1 MGQTSLSFTIR
12 DQYSNLLPDGTG
24 VSFTVGN
31 NLVIHS
37 LDSEITNGKAN
48 IVVKGSEYEGLSS
61 VTLNIQG
68 ISETVNV
75 DVQPLSITSDFN
87 GLLTV
92 QEQEDILLTVNDAAG
107 NPVANVDV
115 LVGASFAYLNEDTL
129 TTDSNG
135 EVRVKLTAPNAK
147 GEGTFTAQL
156 GRLEQL
162 KVPFTV
168 NYRSGEVR
176 DLEVDYASMIG
187 DRTSAANF
195 TYQRYD
201 NTNIDVP
208 YQVQRT
214 IKALGSEGDVVDV
227 SIGDMHDAN
236 RQLLAAYA
244 MGEVDQ
250 GFIHDNTGRAS
261 LTAANTQS
269 QFGTRL
275 GAGKSLSFAAS
286 NNSELTLATA
296 PLLNKNSDIGF
307 SIEVLPKGDPAGQL
321 INLGKGAQTLV
332 VNEHS
337 QLVYQVRTDAGLFS
351 LTSDAVFQNRWYQVA
366 GRYYNG
372 QLELSVNGVVKRTAI
387 NGDIHF
393 DTSADDLVVGK
404 GFTGQLNSLKWI
416 DWSSQP
422 VMTFADGSTTQAVT
436 IGATGSTD
444 VAIKSAG
451 NFRNTVQ
458 GSISSLDIQ
467 RVLIHTRNTKQYA
480 SLISLEGFG
489 RIAQQYTD
497 TVSTTAP
504 AINLAALQSSYSQN
518 AQGVYASNYQSN
530 LTLAGVN
537 LSLIPQAQ
545 AGSISDFL
553 MSTVEFLLPI
563 ESLNVIANQISI
575 LADGGEV
582 DGVKFMLAIMDVLTY
597 FPPARPLQLLLRP
610 LKGLAHIMPRKFR
623 NHFIGALGG
632 IANKARKGD
641 FDTLWNVLPFL
652 ILAAEMYHDPDTR
665 EGIEFLMSTVN
676 SSEDVLNWIDY
687 LGLPAGGWV
696 GDTLP
701 EIDPFAQPE
710 QTTQLFSNPFIAS
723 AYATGGVAV
732 AFRVSSKV
740 VAVSLKQAK
749 KRFTGEMKE
758 NLPGALGHLAK
769 SLKDVD
775 AASLRKHVF
784 SPRLWLASTAVLVR
798 NGKHA
803 MIQFLKGKT
812 NARYS
817 PAAIMAITA
826 YLEWEASCGKA
837 LDIISGD
844 KKKNGEEF
852 SPEEKAEA
860 QEAVENLECG
870 DKGIRGGN
878 NRRELYNK
886 FKVAFKDTT
895 SGKFKEEIDDDV
907 HRENEENYILGGGG
921 HGALFHMAQIARYQ
935 ILHRA
940 GGEPIKA
947 IEGFRRVWLY
957 TDEGK
962 RDDAETQESQEE
974 AKSKNQIAGAYSR
987 YVDLIIGE
995 KDKPEQWIELK
1006 SFSQR
1011 KNKPTKIDYLQGKNI
1026 KRWNLQKKA
1035 PNAMSLHRQYSLDRA
1050 AAHVKHA
1057 RLAADPDNN
1066 KRNKVVDVSSDFLW
1080 LFQKFDIKWTPKS
1093 GPLQHVKSV
1102 ELGSKSVAGSVRD
1115 NMAKPLANSDTKGRS
1130 TAEVRKANMGDAES
1144 NTDKHIDEADAEQLL
1159 EDLVSIGFSEALDD
1173 FQVN

>member
-1 MGQTSLSFTIR
+1 
-12 DQYSNLLPDGTG
+12 
-24 VSFTVGN
+24 
-31 NLVIHS
+31 
-37 LDSEITNGKAN
+37 
-48 IVVKGSEYEGLSS
+48 
-61 VTLNIQG
+61 
-68 ISETVNV
+68 
-75 DVQPLSITSDFN
+75 
-87 GLLTV
+87 
-92 QEQEDILLTVNDAAG
+92 LTVNDAAG

-115 LVGASFAYLNEDTL
+115 LVGASFAYLNENIL
-129 TTDSNG
+129 TTNAHG
-135 EVRVKLTAPNAK
+135 EILVELTAPNAK
-147 GEGTFTAQL
+147 GEGIFTAQL

-176 DLEVDYASMIG
+176 DLDVDYASMIG

-275 GAGKSLSFAAS
+275 GAGRSLSFTAS
-286 NNSELTLATA
+286 NNSELTLTSA
-296 PLLNKNSDIGF
+296 PLLNKNADIGF

-321 INLGKGAQTLV
+321 INLGNGAQTLAL
-332 VNEHS
+332 NDQS

-351 LTSDAVFQNRWYQVA
+351 LTSASVFQNRWHQVA
-366 GRYYNG
+366 GRYYKG
-372 QLELSVNGVVKRTAI
+372 QLELSVNGVVTRTAI
-387 NGDIHF
+387 NGDINF
-393 DTSADDLVVGK
+393 DTSADDLIVGK

-422 VMTFADGSTTQAVT
+422 VMTFDDGSTTKAVT
-436 IGATGSTD
+436 IGATSVTD
-444 VAIKSAG
+444 VIIKSAG

-458 GSISSLDIQ
+458 GSVSSLDIQ
-467 RVLIHTRNTKQYA
+467 RILIHTSNTKQYA

-504 AINLAALQSSYSQN
+504 AIKLAALKSSYSPN
-518 AQGVYASNYQSN
+518 TQGVYASNYQSN

-537 LSLIPQAQ
+537 LSLIPQAH

-553 MSTVEFLLPI
+553 MSTVEFLLPL

-575 LADGGEV
+575 LAEGGEV
-582 DGVKFMLAIMDVLTY
+582 DGVKFMLAVMDVLTY
-597 FPPARPLQLLLRP
+597 FPPARPLQLLLKP

-665 EGIEFLMSTVN
+665 EGIEFLMSTVG

-687 LGLPAGGWV
+687 LGLPAGGWL

-710 QTTQLFSNPFIAS
+710 QTTQTWNPIIPTV
-723 AYATGGVAV
+723 YAAGAAT

-740 VAVSLKQAK
+740 IAASLKQAK

-769 SLKDVD
+769 SLKDVN
-775 AASLRKHVF
+775 AASLRKNVF
-784 SPRLWLASTAVLVR
+784 SPRLWLASTAILVR

-803 MIQFLKGKT
+803 MIQFVKGKT

-817 PAAIMAITA
+817 PAAIMTITA

-837 LDIISGD
+837 LDIISGE
-844 KKKNGEEF
+844 KKKDGEEF
-852 SPEEKAEA
+852 SLEEKAEA
-860 QEAVENLECG
+860 QEAIGNLECG

-886 FKVAFKDTT
+886 FKVAFKDTV
-895 SGKFKEEIDDDV
+895 SSKFKEEIDDD
-907 HRENEENYILGGGG
+907 ENKENYILGGGG

-935 ILHRA
+935 MLHRA
-940 GGEPIKA
+940 GGKPIKA

-957 TDEGK
+957 TDVVAK
-962 RDDAETQESQEE
+962 KDASGEESQDR
-974 AKSKNQIAGAYSR
+974 AKADGDIAGAYSR
-987 YVDLIIGE
+987 YVDLVIGE
-995 KDKPEQWIELK
+995 EGEAEQWIELK
-1006 SFSQR
+1006 SFSQ
-1011 KNKPTKIDYLQGKNI
+1011 KNGKPTKIDYLQGKNI

-1050 AAHVKHA
+1050 AAHVKHV
-1057 RLAADPDNN
+1057 RLPKNSDG
-1066 KRNKVVDVSSDFLW
+1066 RNPIIDVAPNFLW

-1093 GPLQHVKSV
+1093 GPQQHVKSV
-1102 ELGSKSVAGSVRD
+1102 ELGSQSVSGTIRG
-1115 NMAKPLANSDTKGRS
+1115 NMAKHIANSDSDKHS
-1130 TAEVRKANMGDAES
+1130 TTELRKANMGDAES
-1144 NTDKHIDEADAEQLL
+1144 NTNAHIEEADAKQLL

>member
-115 LVGASFAYLNEDTL
+115 LVGANFAYLNEDTL

-307 SIEVLPKGDPAGQL
+307 SIEVLAKGDPAGQL

-351 LTSDAVFQNRWYQVA
+351 LTSDAVFQNRWHQVA

-710 QTTQLFSNPFIAS
+710 ETTQLFSNPFIAS
-723 AYATGGVAV
+723 AYAAGGVAV
-732 AFRVSSKV
+732 AFRVSKHVIAGSLKAAGRRFAGETKKNLPSV
-740 VAVSLKQAK
+740 LGQTAKLLKQADSA
-749 KRFTGEMKE
+749 T
-758 NLPGALGHLAK
+758 
-769 SLKDVD
+769 
-775 AASLRKHVF
+775 LRKHLF
-784 SPRLWLASTAVLVR
+784 SPNLWLSATTIALR
-798 NGKHA
+798 GGKKA
-803 MIQFLKGKT
+803 LAQFLKGKT

-817 PAAIMAITA
+817 PAAVMSITA
-826 YLEWEASCGKA
+826 YLEWEASCGRA
-837 LDIISGD
+837 LDLVSGD
-844 KKKNGEEF
+844 KEGTAEEVATA
-852 SPEEKAEA
+852 P
-860 QEAVENLECG
+860 QVLIDLECNG
-870 DKGIRGGN
+870 KGITGGN
-878 NRRELYNK
+878 NRFQMYEK
-886 FKVAFKDTT
+886 FKHAFADVLTAQL
-895 SGKFKEEIDDDV
+895 EEIADDDIISLDG
-907 HRENEENYILGGGG
+907 RG
-921 HGALFHMAQIARYQ
+921 HGALFHIAEIARYQ
-935 ILHRA
+935 LAYRA
-940 GGEPIKA
+940 GGKPIKA
-947 IEGFRRVWLY
+947 IEGHRRLWLY
-957 TDEGK
+957 KDEVGRRLGSLLTK
-962 RDDAETQESQEE
+962 QSDAEKLNYLSR
-974 AKSKNQIAGAYSR
+974 AYSR
-987 YVDLIIGE
+987 WIDIIIGE
-995 KDKPEQWIELK
+995 KGKAEQWIELK
-1006 SFSQR
+1006 SYKAKDIAKAEQLALT
-1011 KNKPTKIDYLQGKNI
+1011 NGKPI
-1026 KRWNLQKKA
+1026 KPWNLTTGVDK
-1035 PNAMSLHRQYSLDRA
+1035 AMSLNRQFNLDRSA
-1050 AAHVKHA
+1050 ANMKHA
-1057 RLAADPDNN
+1057 RLGKDGDKKNLLVTVDP
-1066 KRNKVVDVSSDFLW
+1066 DFLW
-1080 LFQKFDIKWTPKS
+1080 LFQKFDARWKDNQGKS
-1093 GPLQHVKSV
+1093 QREINVAF
-1102 ELGSKSVAGSVRD
+1102 GSPNATRTVMGGLIRPIEGGKA
-1115 NMAKPLANSDTKGRS
+1115 AKGANKDIYD
-1130 TAEVRKANMGDAES
+1130 ANMKNNIVPS
-1144 NTDKHIDEADAEQLL
+1144 QHIKYSDGKQLL
-1159 EDLVSIGFSEALDD
+1159 ADLVSAGFPEAADIISE
-1173 FQVN
+1173 